1 MYRLFRII
9 QRDTMNLITNPMWI
23 FFSLMFPFLLVAILG
38 FLTGGLYGDYFT
50 SYDYYGVTLMLF
62 STMYA
67 ATFSANSFMEE
78 KIKKANLRIVYSPI
92 RNWFI
97 PFSKAVATFI
107 FTTFFYTIAAVSCHL
122 LFQIRF
128 GDDMLLQIWLLFI
141 GMDLLFSCIGV
152 LMCCIFKSE
161 GVANQILSILTAAL
175 AMLSGFLFPIAN
187 LGETFVKISKWL
199 PTTKVVQTIFEMIY
213 DQNSENFSSVF
224 LMLVAFS
231 VLILAVST
239 ILFNGEEY
247 V

>member
-23 FFSLMFPFLLVAILG
+23 FFSLMFPFLLVVILG

-107 FTTFFYTIAAVSCHL
+107 FTTFFYTIVAVICHL

-128 GDDMLLQIWLLFI
+128 GDGKLLQIWLLFI
-141 GMDLLFSCIGV
+141 GMNLLFSCIGV

-187 LGETFVKISKWL
+187 LGEAFVKISKWL
-199 PTTKVVQTIFEMIY
+199 PTTKVAQTIFEMIY
-213 DQNSENFSSVF
+213 DQNSANFSSVF

>member
-1 MYRLFRII
+1 MYRLVKII
-9 QRDTMNLITNPMWI
+9 QRDTINLLTNPMWI

-38 FLTGGLYGDYFT
+38 FLTEGLYGDYFT

-62 STMYA
+62 SAMYA
-67 ATFSANSFMEE
+67 GTFSANSFMEE
-78 KIKKANLRIVYSPI
+78 KIKRANLRIVYSPI

-97 PFSKAVATFI
+97 PFSKVIATFI
-107 FTTFFYTIAAVSCHL
+107 FSTFFYTIAAVIYHF

-128 GDDMLLQIWLLFI
+128 GDEKLLEIWLLFI
-141 GMDLLFSCIGV
+141 GMNLLFSCIGV
-152 LMCCIFKSE
+152 LMCCIFRSE

-175 AMLSGFLFPIAN
+175 AMLSGFLFPVAN

-199 PTTKVVQTIFEMIY
+199 PTTKVAQTVFEMIY
-213 DQNSENFSSVF
+213 DQNAANFLPVF
-224 LMLVAFS
+224 MLL
-231 VLILAVST
+231 LILSGLIMAGSM

>member
-1 MYRLFRII
+1 MYQLFKII
-9 QRDTMNLITNPMWI
+9 QRDTMNLLTNPMWI
-23 FFSLMFPFLLVAILG
+23 FFSLMYPILLVAVLG

-50 SYDYYGVTLMLF
+50 SYDYYGITLLLF

-97 PFSKAVATFI
+97 PFSKAIAAFL
-107 FTTFFYTIAAVSCHL
+107 FTTIFYSIAAVICQL

-128 GDDMLLQIWLLFI
+128 GDEKLLQIWLLFI
-141 GMDLLFSCIGV
+141 GMNLLFSCIGV

-161 GVANQILSILTAAL
+161 GVANQILSILTVAL
-175 AMLSGFLFPIAN
+175 AMLSGFLFQVAN
-187 LGETFVKISKWL
+187 LGETFVKISNWL
-199 PTTKVVQTIFEMIY
+199 PTTKVAQTIFEMIY
-213 DQNSENFSSVF
+213 DQNSSNFSSVL

-231 VLILAVST
+231 ILILTVSM

>member
-9 QRDTMNLITNPMWI
+9 QRDTINLLTNPMWI

-38 FLTGGLYGDYFT
+38 FLTEGLYGKYFT

-97 PFSKAVATFI
+97 PFSKVVATFI
-107 FTTFFYTIAAVSCHL
+107 FTTLFYTIAAVICHL

-128 GDDMLLQIWLLFI
+128 GDEKLVQIWALFS
-141 GMDLLFSCIGV
+141 GMNLLFSCIGV

-161 GVANQILSILTAAL
+161 GVANQIISILTAAL
-175 AMLSGFLFPIAN
+175 AMLSGFLFPVAN
-187 LGETFVKISKWL
+187 LGETFVKISNWL
-199 PTTKVVQTIFEMIY
+199 PTAKVAQTIFEMIY
-213 DQNSENFSSVF
+213 DQNASNFSSMF
-224 LMLVAFS
+224 ILLLICS
-231 VLILAVST
+231 LLILVIAT